1 MDCYNGRTGRDP
13 GSAGLWDGKGARRRR
28 RRYHASGICGRSGG
42 RKQQFRRAA
51 AGELGTSAA
60 VGGAI
65 RGAVSSGKL
74 GDPEES
80 SETPEDS
87 AGEDASE
94 AVSSEARRQKSRRPS
109 GEPEITPPPVDP
121 NGPEYQKKYPDM
133 FVPQTEKKPFDPND
147 KVVYLTFDD
156 GPSALTED
164 VLNILDEYGVKATF
178 FVVAKDDE
186 TSKQRLREIADR
198 GHAIGLHSYTHDYRK
213 IYASVDAFLDDF
225 AKEREIIYS
234 ATGEYP
240 TMFRFPG
247 GSVNSYNK
255 KTAKAI
261 IDEMTRRGYTYY
273 DWNVSS
279 GDAEYGA
286 TRESIYRDTITQT
299 KARTKAIVLC
309 HDTNAKGDTVSQL
322 PAILKEL
329 KQSGYRFDKLDPSV
343 APINF
348 PGAEIIIIKSKKR
361 PRRSRSRI
369 KTAGTLVRLGAPA
382 VSVYGWISLTG
393 IQISL

>member
-1 MDCYNGRTGRDP
+1 M
-13 GSAGLWDGKGARRRR
+13 AR
-28 RRYHASGICGRSGG
+28 Y
-42 RKQQFRRAA
+42 RKRGF
-51 AGELGTSAA
+51 
-60 VGGAI
+60 
-65 RGAVSSGKL
+65 RGAKHRKSRERGFRYTAIASTVALFLVLTGFAWTVTTDGLAGIQALPAFGMGKVLGGDEDVITPPVFVGDLEEESSSSEEPRPESSEPPQPSEEPSAPESS
-74 GDPEES
+74 DIPEES

-94 AVSSEARRQKSRRPS
+94 AVSSGSPEAEVPETS

-348 PGAEIIIIKSKKR
+348 PVPKS
-361 PRRSRSRI
+361 
-369 KTAGTLVRLGAPA
+369 
-382 VSVYGWISLTG
+382 
-393 IQISL
+393 

>member
-1 MDCYNGRTGRDP
+1 M
-13 GSAGLWDGKGARRRR
+13 AR
-28 RRYHASGICGRSGG
+28 Y
-42 RKQQFRRAA
+42 RKRGF
-51 AGELGTSAA
+51 
-60 VGGAI
+60 
-65 RGAVSSGKL
+65 RGAKHRKSRERGFRYTAIASTVALFLVLTGFAWTVTTDGLAGIQALPAFGMGKVLGGDEDVITPPVFVGDLEEESSSSEEPRPESSEPPQPSEEPSEAPSAPESS
-74 GDPEES
+74 DIPEES

-94 AVSSEARRQKSRRPS
+94 AVSSESPEAEVPETS

-164 VLNILDEYGVKATF
+164 VLDILDEYGVKATF

-348 PGAEIIIIKSKKR
+348 PVPKS
-361 PRRSRSRI
+361 
-369 KTAGTLVRLGAPA
+369 
-382 VSVYGWISLTG
+382 
-393 IQISL
+393 

>member
-1 MDCYNGRTGRDP
+1 M
-13 GSAGLWDGKGARRRR
+13 AR
-28 RRYHASGICGRSGG
+28 Y
-42 RKQQFRRAA
+42 RKRGF
-51 AGELGTSAA
+51 
-60 VGGAI
+60 
-65 RGAVSSGKL
+65 RGAKHRKSRERGFRYTAIASTVALFLVLTGFAWTVTTDGLAGIQALPAFGMGKVLGGDEDVITPPVFVGDLEEESSSSEEPRPESSEPPQPSEEPSAPESSEI
-74 GDPEES
+74 PEES

-94 AVSSEARRQKSRRPS
+94 AVSSGSPEAEVPETS

-348 PGAEIIIIKSKKR
+348 PVPKS
-361 PRRSRSRI
+361 
-369 KTAGTLVRLGAPA
+369 
-382 VSVYGWISLTG
+382 
-393 IQISL
+393 

>member
-1 MDCYNGRTGRDP
+1 M
-13 GSAGLWDGKGARRRR
+13 AR
-28 RRYHASGICGRSGG
+28 Y
-42 RKQQFRRAA
+42 RKRGF
-51 AGELGTSAA
+51 
-60 VGGAI
+60 
-65 RGAVSSGKL
+65 RGAKHRKSRERGFRYTAIASTVALFLVLTGFAWTVTTDGLAGIQALPAFGMGKVLGGDEDVITPPVFVGDLEEESSSSEEPRPESSEPPQPSEEPSEEPSAPESSEI
-74 GDPEES
+74 PEES

-94 AVSSEARRQKSRRPS
+94 AVSSESPEAEVPETS

-164 VLNILDEYGVKATF
+164 VLNILDEYGEKATF

-348 PGAEIIIIKSKKR
+348 PVPKS
-361 PRRSRSRI
+361 
-369 KTAGTLVRLGAPA
+369 
-382 VSVYGWISLTG
+382 
-393 IQISL
+393 

>member
-1 MDCYNGRTGRDP
+1 M
-13 GSAGLWDGKGARRRR
+13 AR
-28 RRYHASGICGRSGG
+28 Y
-42 RKQQFRRAA
+42 RKRGF
-51 AGELGTSAA
+51 
-60 VGGAI
+60 
-65 RGAVSSGKL
+65 RGAKHRKSRERGFRYTAIASTVALFLVLTGFAWTVTTDGLAGIQALPAFGMGKVLGGDEDVITPPVFVGDLEEESSSSEEPRSESSEPPQPSEEPLEKPSAPESSEI
-74 GDPEES
+74 PEES

-94 AVSSEARRQKSRRPS
+94 AVSSGSPEAEVPETSS
-109 GEPEITPPPVDP
+109 EPEITPPPVDP

-279 GDAEYGA
+279 ADAEYGA

-348 PGAEIIIIKSKKR
+348 PVPKS
-361 PRRSRSRI
+361 
-369 KTAGTLVRLGAPA
+369 
-382 VSVYGWISLTG
+382 
-393 IQISL
+393 

>member
-1 MDCYNGRTGRDP
+1 M
-13 GSAGLWDGKGARRRR
+13 AR
-28 RRYHASGICGRSGG
+28 Y
-42 RKQQFRRAA
+42 RKRGF
-51 AGELGTSAA
+51 
-60 VGGAI
+60 
-65 RGAVSSGKL
+65 RGAKHRKSRERGFRYTAIVSTVALFLVLTGFAWTVTTDGLAGIQALPAFGMGKVL
-74 GDPEES
+74 GGDEDVITPPVFVGDLKEESSSSEEPRPESSEPPQPSEEPSEEPSAPESSEIPEES

-94 AVSSEARRQKSRRPS
+94 AVSSGSPEAEVPETS

-348 PGAEIIIIKSKKR
+348 PVPKS
-361 PRRSRSRI
+361 
-369 KTAGTLVRLGAPA
+369 
-382 VSVYGWISLTG
+382 
-393 IQISL
+393 

>member
-1 MDCYNGRTGRDP
+1 M
-13 GSAGLWDGKGARRRR
+13 AR
-28 RRYHASGICGRSGG
+28 Y
-42 RKQQFRRAA
+42 RKRGF
-51 AGELGTSAA
+51 
-60 VGGAI
+60 
-65 RGAVSSGKL
+65 RGAKHRKSRERGFRYTAIASTVALFLVLTGFAWTVTTDGLAGIQALPAFGMGKVLGGDEDVITPPVFVGDLEEESSSSEEPRPESSEPPQPSEEPSEEPSAPESS
-74 GDPEES
+74 DIPEES
-80 SETPEDS
+80 SEMPEDS

-94 AVSSEARRQKSRRPS
+94 AVSSESPEAEVPETS

-348 PGAEIIIIKSKKR
+348 PVPKS
-361 PRRSRSRI
+361 
-369 KTAGTLVRLGAPA
+369 
-382 VSVYGWISLTG
+382 
-393 IQISL
+393 

>member
-1 MDCYNGRTGRDP
+1 M
-13 GSAGLWDGKGARRRR
+13 AR
-28 RRYHASGICGRSGG
+28 Y
-42 RKQQFRRAA
+42 RKRGF
-51 AGELGTSAA
+51 
-60 VGGAI
+60 
-65 RGAVSSGKL
+65 RGAKHRKSRERGFRYTAIASTVALFLVLTGFAWTVTTDGLAGIQALPAFGMGKVLGGDEDVITPPVFVGDLEEESSSSEEPRPESSEPPQPSEEPSEAPSAPESSEI
-74 GDPEES
+74 PEES

-94 AVSSEARRQKSRRPS
+94 AVSSESPEAEVPETSS
-109 GEPEITPPPVDP
+109 EPEITPPPVDP

-348 PGAEIIIIKSKKR
+348 PVPKS
-361 PRRSRSRI
+361 
-369 KTAGTLVRLGAPA
+369 
-382 VSVYGWISLTG
+382 
-393 IQISL
+393 

>member
-1 MDCYNGRTGRDP
+1 M
-13 GSAGLWDGKGARRRR
+13 AR
-28 RRYHASGICGRSGG
+28 Y
-42 RKQQFRRAA
+42 RKRGF
-51 AGELGTSAA
+51 
-60 VGGAI
+60 
-65 RGAVSSGKL
+65 RGAKHRKSRERGFRYTAIVSTVALFLVLTGFAWTVTTDGLAGIQALPAFGMGKVL
-74 GDPEES
+74 GGDEDVITPPVFVGDLEEESSSSEEPRPESSEPPQPSEEPLEKPSAPESSDIPEES

-94 AVSSEARRQKSRRPS
+94 AVSSGSPEAEVPETS

-348 PGAEIIIIKSKKR
+348 PVPKS
-361 PRRSRSRI
+361 
-369 KTAGTLVRLGAPA
+369 
-382 VSVYGWISLTG
+382 
-393 IQISL
+393 

>member
-1 MDCYNGRTGRDP
+1 M
-13 GSAGLWDGKGARRRR
+13 AR
-28 RRYHASGICGRSGG
+28 Y
-42 RKQQFRRAA
+42 RKRGF
-51 AGELGTSAA
+51 
-60 VGGAI
+60 
-65 RGAVSSGKL
+65 RGAKHRKSRERGFRYTAIASTVALFLVLTGFAWTVTTDGLAGIQALPAFGMGKVLGGDEDVITPPVFVGDLEEESSSSEEPRPESSEPPQPSEEPSEEPSAPESSEI
-74 GDPEES
+74 PEES

-94 AVSSEARRQKSRRPS
+94 AVSSGSPEAEVPETS

-348 PGAEIIIIKSKKR
+348 PVPKS
-361 PRRSRSRI
+361 
-369 KTAGTLVRLGAPA
+369 
-382 VSVYGWISLTG
+382 
-393 IQISL
+393 

>member
-1 MDCYNGRTGRDP
+1 M
-13 GSAGLWDGKGARRRR
+13 AR
-28 RRYHASGICGRSGG
+28 Y
-42 RKQQFRRAA
+42 RKRGF
-51 AGELGTSAA
+51 
-60 VGGAI
+60 
-65 RGAVSSGKL
+65 RGAKHRKSRERGFRYTAIASTVALFLVLTGFAWTVTTDGLAGIQALPAFGMGKVLGGDEDVITPPVFVGDLEEESSSSEESRPESSEPPQPSEEPLEKPSAPESS
-74 GDPEES
+74 DIPEES

-94 AVSSEARRQKSRRPS
+94 AVSSESPEAEVPETS

-348 PGAEIIIIKSKKR
+348 PVPKS
-361 PRRSRSRI
+361 
-369 KTAGTLVRLGAPA
+369 
-382 VSVYGWISLTG
+382 
-393 IQISL
+393 

>member
-1 MDCYNGRTGRDP
+1 M
-13 GSAGLWDGKGARRRR
+13 AR
-28 RRYHASGICGRSGG
+28 Y
-42 RKQQFRRAA
+42 RKRGF
-51 AGELGTSAA
+51 
-60 VGGAI
+60 
-65 RGAVSSGKL
+65 RGAKHRKSRERGFRYTAIASTVALFLVLTGFAWTVTTDGLAGIQALPAFGMGKVLGGDEDVITPPVFVGDLEEESSSSEEPRPESSEPPQPSEEPSAPESSEI
-74 GDPEES
+74 PEES
-80 SETPEDS
+80 SETPENS

-94 AVSSEARRQKSRRPS
+94 AVSSESPEAEVPETS

-348 PGAEIIIIKSKKR
+348 PVPKS
-361 PRRSRSRI
+361 
-369 KTAGTLVRLGAPA
+369 
-382 VSVYGWISLTG
+382 
-393 IQISL
+393 

>member
-1 MDCYNGRTGRDP
+1 M
-13 GSAGLWDGKGARRRR
+13 AR
-28 RRYHASGICGRSGG
+28 Y
-42 RKQQFRRAA
+42 RKRGF
-51 AGELGTSAA
+51 
-60 VGGAI
+60 
-65 RGAVSSGKL
+65 RGAKHRKSRERGFRYTAIVSTVALFLVLTGFAWTVTTDGLAGIQALPAFGMGKVL
-74 GDPEES
+74 GGDEDVITPPVFVGDLEEESSSSEEPRPESSEPPQPSEEPLEKPSAPESSEIPEES

-94 AVSSEARRQKSRRPS
+94 AVSSESPEAEVPETS

-348 PGAEIIIIKSKKR
+348 PVPKS
-361 PRRSRSRI
+361 
-369 KTAGTLVRLGAPA
+369 
-382 VSVYGWISLTG
+382 
-393 IQISL
+393 

>member
-1 MDCYNGRTGRDP
+1 M
-13 GSAGLWDGKGARRRR
+13 AR
-28 RRYHASGICGRSGG
+28 Y
-42 RKQQFRRAA
+42 RKRGF
-51 AGELGTSAA
+51 
-60 VGGAI
+60 
-65 RGAVSSGKL
+65 RGAKHRKSRERGFRYTAIASTVALFLVMTGFAWTVTTDGLAGIQALPAFGMGKVLGGDEDVITPPVFVGDLEEESSSSEEPRPESSEPPQPSEEPSAPESSEI
-74 GDPEES
+74 PEES

-94 AVSSEARRQKSRRPS
+94 AVSSGSPEAEVPETS

-234 ATGEYP
+234 ATGESP

-348 PGAEIIIIKSKKR
+348 PVPKS
-361 PRRSRSRI
+361 
-369 KTAGTLVRLGAPA
+369 
-382 VSVYGWISLTG
+382 
-393 IQISL
+393 

>member
-1 MDCYNGRTGRDP
+1 M
-13 GSAGLWDGKGARRRR
+13 AR
-28 RRYHASGICGRSGG
+28 Y
-42 RKQQFRRAA
+42 RKRGF
-51 AGELGTSAA
+51 
-60 VGGAI
+60 
-65 RGAVSSGKL
+65 RGAKHRKSRERGFRYTAIVSTVALFLVLTGFAWTVTTDGLAGIQALPAFGMGKVL
-74 GDPEES
+74 GGDEDVITPPVFVGDLEEESSSSEEPRPESSEPPQPSEEPSAPESSDIPEES

-94 AVSSEARRQKSRRPS
+94 AVSSGSPEAEVPETSS
-109 GEPEITPPPVDP
+109 EPEITPPPVDP

-348 PGAEIIIIKSKKR
+348 PVPKS
-361 PRRSRSRI
+361 
-369 KTAGTLVRLGAPA
+369 
-382 VSVYGWISLTG
+382 
-393 IQISL
+393 

>member
-1 MDCYNGRTGRDP
+1 M
-13 GSAGLWDGKGARRRR
+13 AR
-28 RRYHASGICGRSGG
+28 Y
-42 RKQQFRRAA
+42 RKRGF
-51 AGELGTSAA
+51 
-60 VGGAI
+60 
-65 RGAVSSGKL
+65 RGAKHRKSRERGFRYTAIASTVALFLVLTGFAWTVTTDGLAGIQALPAFGMGKVLGGDEDVITPPVFVGDLEEESSSSEEPRPESSEPPQPSEEPSAPESSEI
-74 GDPEES
+74 PEES

-94 AVSSEARRQKSRRPS
+94 AVSSGSPEAEVPETSS
-109 GEPEITPPPVDP
+109 EPEITPPPVDP

-348 PGAEIIIIKSKKR
+348 PVPKS
-361 PRRSRSRI
+361 
-369 KTAGTLVRLGAPA
+369 
-382 VSVYGWISLTG
+382 
-393 IQISL
+393 